1 MDIQLS
7 AQQQAVVDC
16 TEPRIVVKACPGSG
30 KTFSVAARMAK
41 LLCESNLSRHQG
53 IAAISFTNTA
63 CEVIQKELK
72 ETFGYANIGYPSFI
86 GTIDSFIN
94 MYIFLPYAH
103 LVMGC
108 DCRPEIVGTEFNKW
122 FDYDSAQTRY
132 IRGKHGER
140 IITSCDVNYYFDLIS
155 FGLNDQLLRLA
166 PYQAYHFGKAD
177 WENPNKKD
185 GSPKKIISE
194 LKEMKW
200 KHFNAGKVNQADA
213 IYFTFR
219 ILDKY
224 PSIAQ
229 NIVRRFPILIIDE
242 AQDATELQ
250 MAIIDKLSQH
260 GADSIM
266 LIGDPDQAIF
276 EWNTANPHLFMEK
289 YKSMDWYSLDLS
301 ENRRSS
307 EKICQLANR
316 FSGNA
321 MSSIAADK
329 DYAEKPCL
337 KGHLSTSESV
347 NQITDNFIEKCKEI
361 GLNESEYAIVFRG
374 QSFGATYF
382 GLANND
388 NSDVSRQSS
397 PWKNGYYGVRDI
409 VYGKYLIDQGKYTE
423 GLSLI
428 EKGYYKITKQ
438 VRYVSTSTMRME
450 IAEVGFR
457 SHREKMISFIQRLPS
472 TNKTLLDWITELK
485 QEGIDL
491 TVELGK
497 ANISIESLFR
507 ASNHQLKQERSY
519 LRTIHSVKGMTLE
532 AILVFLSKKAVQ
544 TNYTTILNDSVRYCI
559 HNNEELRI
567 VYVACTRPKKL
578 LWIAVPSDDVEC
590 WRNKLFLEHN

>member
-1 MDIQLS
+1 MAIQLS

-16 TEPRIVVKACPGSG
+16 NEPRIVVKACPGSG

-41 LLCESNLSRHQG
+41 LLRENNLSRHQG

-72 ETFGYANIGYPSFI
+72 ETFGCTNISYPSFI

-94 MYIFLPYAH
+94 TYIFLPYAH

-108 DCRPEIVGTEFNKW
+108 NCRPEIIGTEFNKW
-122 FDYDSAQTRY
+122 YDYDASKRSYDRIKIIDPNYFVDKVSFNQSGEPIPLVSPQEFNFSWGKMRNKNGQYRKDVTDIIEAKRIHFAQ
-132 IRGKHGER
+132 
-140 IITSCDVNYYFDLIS
+140 
-155 FGLNDQLLRLA
+155 
-166 PYQAYHFGKAD
+166 GKA
-177 WENPNKKD
+177 
-185 GSPKKIISE
+185 
-194 LKEMKW
+194 
-200 KHFNAGKVNQADA
+200 NQADA
-213 IYFTFR
+213 TYFTFR

-242 AQDATELQ
+242 AQDTTELQ
-250 MAIIDKLSQH
+250 MAIIDKLSQY

-289 YKSMDWYSLDLS
+289 YNSPDWHSLDLS

-329 DYAEKPCL
+329 EYAEKPCL

-388 NSDVSRQSS
+388 NSDASRQSS

-409 VYGKYLIDQGKYTE
+409 VYGKYLIDQGKYSD
-423 GLSLI
+423 GLALI
-428 EKGYYKITKQ
+428 EKGYYKTKKQ
-438 VRYVSTSTMRME
+438 VRYVSTSTIRRE
-450 IAEVGFR
+450 IADKGFR
-457 SHREKMISFIQRLPS
+457 CYRKKMLDLIQRLPS
-472 TNKTLLDWITELK
+472 TNKTLSNWIAEL
-485 QEGIDL
+485 QQGGINL
-491 TVELGK
+491 TVELNK
-497 ANISIESLFR
+497 ANVNIESLFR
-507 ASNHQLKQERSY
+507 TSNHQLRQACPY
-519 LRTIHSVKGMTLE
+519 LKTIHSVKGMTLE
-532 AILVFLSKKAVQ
+532 AVLVFLSKKAVH
-544 TNYTTILNDSVRYCI
+544 TNYTTILNDPVRYCI

-578 LWIAVPSDDVEC
+578 LWIAVPKDDIEC
-590 WRNKLFLEHN
+590 WRNKLFLQQN